1 MFCYSGNVSLTE
13 QHFRC
18 IVRAC
23 TLSLLGCLMVT
34 LVAYNEDSKL
44 ENDLTEKLTV
54 QLFCGCAICQ
64 SATESVIGDGVVVG
78 NKTNVKSCVI
88 GDQCVI
94 GGKVKLTNSVVM
106 DHVTINE
113 GQVSSWSLILQG
125 AAEKYYSNCNFL
137 EMRECFC
144 FMVYLFNICQTATE
158 Y

>member
-1 MFCYSGNVSLTE
+1 
-13 QHFRC
+13 
-18 IVRAC
+18 
-23 TLSLLGCLMVT
+23 
-34 LVAYNEDSKL
+34 
-44 ENDLTEKLTV
+44 
-54 QLFCGCAICQ
+54 
-64 SATESVIGDGVVVG
+64 VIGDGVVVG

-125 AAEKYYSNCNFL
+125 AAEKYYSNCNFS